1 MRPRIAL
8 TSVLVVVS
16 VLTLAAPVFAARP
29 SGAAAERARILSY
42 WTSARIANAHPR
54 DISFSPV
61 RGYTVAKAPSARA
74 KPAPPSGGSVT
85 GASWPNGKGKIYVAS
100 GRVVFTMDG
109 SDWICSGSV
118 VTDSRSGVSIVLTAA
133 HCAYDE
139 TANGSASG
147 FATNWMYIP
156 QFDSSPTYT
165 CSATAFGCWTAQ
177 ALVVHRG
184 FATAGS
190 FNTAATTHD
199 WAFAV
204 VGPGGKSGSAS
215 LEALGTFGLS
225 TSAVQNNTTVGA
237 FGYPAAGKYH
247 GKDLTYCSGPIGR
260 DPLNDNLT
268 YRLACDMTGGSS
280 GGPWLAPFDGT
291 GNNGQLSSLN
301 SYGYSGIRAMH
312 GPVFNSQT
320 AQTFSTATSTGTT
333 SNTIVN

>member
-1 MRPRIAL
+1 MRPCVAL
-8 TSVLVVVS
+8 ASVLVVVS
-16 VLTLAAPVFAARP
+16 LLTFAAPAFAARP
-29 SGAAAERARILSY
+29 STAAAERARILSY
-42 WTSARIANAHPR
+42 WTPARIAAATPR
-54 DISFSPV
+54 DFAFDPV
-61 RGYTVAKAPSARA
+61 RGYSLTRAVPKA
-74 KPAPPSGGSVT
+74 KPSPGGGTVT
-85 GASWPNGKGKIYVAS
+85 GASWPNGQGKIYTAS

-118 VTDSRSGVSIVLTAA
+118 VTDNRSGYSIVLTAG

-139 TANGSASG
+139 TAGGSLSG

-165 CSATAFGCWTAQ
+165 CANTAYGCWTAQ
-177 ALVVHRG
+177 ALVVHTG
-184 FATAGS
+184 FANAGS
-190 FNTAATTHD
+190 FNTEATTHD

-204 VGPGGKSGSAS
+204 VGPGGKSGNTS
-215 LEALGTFGLS
+215 LETLGTFGLS
-225 TSAVQNNTTVGA
+225 TSAVANNTTVGA

-247 GKDLTYCSGPIGR
+247 GKDLTYCAGPVGR

-280 GGPWLAPFDGT
+280 GGPWLAPFDGS

-320 AQTFSTATSTGTT
+320 ATTFSTATSSGTT
-333 SNTIVN
+333 ANTIVH